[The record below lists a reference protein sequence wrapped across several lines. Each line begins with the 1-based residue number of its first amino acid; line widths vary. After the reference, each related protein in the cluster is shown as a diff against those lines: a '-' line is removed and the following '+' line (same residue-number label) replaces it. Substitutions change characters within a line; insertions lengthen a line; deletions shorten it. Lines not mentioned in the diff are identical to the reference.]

1 MSHQFYFAQGALV
14 GPSPPGGKV
23 ACALAHGALVG
34 AIGPGGKRDV
44 SWRDAVEVDVGVA
57 SLLAAAHG
65 AVVVPIK
72 GDALV
77 AGPGVAQGALVPKP
91 TFGRAVEPAQ
101 LSLLGATGRP
111 CGPEVECAVMGGG
124 TALGSHSKLNREPK
138 GKCWTTGN
146 FDRTSALYIFTMP

>member
-1 MSHQFYFAQGALV
+1 MVA
-14 GPSPPGGKV
+14 PSPPGGRV

-44 SWRDAVEVDVGVA
+44 SGRDAADVDVGVA

-65 AVVVPIK
+65 AAVGPI
-72 GDALV
+72 GGGALV
-77 AGPGVAQGALVPKP
+77 AGPDVAQGALVPKS
-91 TFGRAVEPAQ
+91 TFGRAVGPAE
-101 LSLLGATGRP
+101 LSLFGATGRP
-111 CGPEVECAVMGGG
+111 CGPEVECAVVGGD
-124 TALGSHSKLNREPK
+124 TALGSRSKLNSDPK